1 MNAPALKPHTP
12 EDDAEFFSAADLA
25 GLPVPPRLWH
35 VPEFIPANTV
45 TTLNGDGGTGKS
57 LAALQ
62 LGVSTVLDRPWLGQP
77 VTQGSALFLS
87 AEDDRD
93 ELHRRLADIA
103 EAEGVGLGAL
113 RGLTLR
119 SLAGQDALLATPE
132 AGRPEA
138 MAETPLFRRLDAW
151 VARQRPALVVLDT
164 LADLFGGNEINRA
177 HARQF
182 IGMLRGLAL
191 RHGTTVLLLA
201 HPSLSGMSSGSG
213 SSGSTAWNNSVRSRL
228 YLRSP
233 HGEDGALAD
242 PDARELEVMKANY
255 GRRGLVVPLRWQAGF
270 FVPDYQSEGAL
281 DRMAATAKADR
292 VFLKL
297 LMECHEN
304 GRRVNP
310 SGGQNYAP
318 KVFAAHPNSE
328 GVSKRAFM
336 AAMEKAVS
344 EGRAG
349 INHEGPP
356 SRRVSFLV
364 PKGEQ

>member
-1 MNAPALKPHTP
+1 MNAPAMVAHTP
-12 EDDAEFFSAADLA
+12 EDEAEFFTAADLA

-35 VPEFIPANTV
+35 VPEFIPAHTV

-62 LGVSTVLDRPWLGQP
+62 LGAATVMGRPWLGQP

-93 ELHRRLADIA
+93 ELHRRLGDIA

-113 RGLTLR
+113 KGLTLR

-132 AGRPEA
+132 AGRPEVLGA
-138 MAETPLFRRLDAW
+138 TPLFRRLDAW
-151 VARQRPALVVLDT
+151 TARHKPVLVVLDT

-182 IGMLRGLAL
+182 IGLLRGLAL

-201 HPSLSGMSSGSG
+201 HPSLSGIATGTG
-213 SSGSTAWNNSVRSRL
+213 SSGSTGWNNSVRSRL
-228 YLRSP
+228 YLRRIMTADRDEP
-233 HGEDGALAD
+233 D

-255 GRRGLVVPLRWQAGF
+255 GRNGIVIPLRWQAGF
-270 FVPDYQSEGAL
+270 FLPDYQSEGAL
-281 DRMAATAKADR
+281 DRLAATAKADR

-297 LMECHEN
+297 LRECDEN

-318 KVFAAHPNSE
+318 KVFAAHPHSE
-328 GVSKRAFM
+328 GISKRAFA
-336 AAMEKAVS
+336 AAMERALSERKAAV
-344 EGRAG
+344 EQD
-349 INHEGPP
+349 GPP
-356 SRRVSFLV
+356 SRRVTFLV
-364 PKGEQ
+364 PRVDQ

>member
-1 MNAPALKPHTP
+1 M
-12 EDDAEFFSAADLA
+12 
-25 GLPVPPRLWH
+25 
-35 VPEFIPANTV
+35 
-45 TTLNGDGGTGKS
+45 
-57 LAALQ
+57 
-62 LGVSTVLDRPWLGQP
+62 
-77 VTQGSALFLS
+77 
-87 AEDDRD
+87 
-93 ELHRRLADIA
+93 
-103 EAEGVGLGAL
+103 
-113 RGLTLR
+113 
-119 SLAGQDALLATPE
+119 ATPE
-132 AGRPEA
+132 AGRPEVLG
-138 MAETPLFRRLDAW
+138 ETPLFRRLDAW
-151 VARQRPALVVLDT
+151 TARHRPALVVMDT

-182 IGMLRGLAL
+182 IGQLRGLAL

-201 HPSLSGMSSGSG
+201 HPSLSGIASGTG

-228 YLRSP
+228 YLRRIVTSDQDEP
-233 HGEDGALAD
+233 D

-255 GRRGLVVPLRWQAGF
+255 GKKGLIIPLRWQAGF

-297 LMECHEN
+297 LRECHDN

-336 AAMEKAVS
+336 AAMEKALS
-344 EGRAG
+344 EGKAG
-349 INHEGPP
+349 IDHEGPP
-356 SRRVSFLV
+356 SRRVTFLALREV
-364 PKGEQ
+364 Q

>member
-1 MNAPALKPHTP
+1 MNAPAMVAHTP
-12 EDDAEFFSAADLA
+12 EDEAEFFSAADLA

-35 VPEFIPANTV
+35 VPEFIPAHTV

-62 LGVSTVLDRPWLGQP
+62 LCVSTVLGRTWLGQP
-77 VTQGSALFLS
+77 VRQGSALVLS

-93 ELHRRLADIA
+93 ELHRRLDDICMA
-103 EAEGVGLGAL
+103 EAVGLGAL
-113 RGLTLR
+113 GNLTLR
-119 SLAGQDALLATPE
+119 SLAGREALLAAPE
-132 AGRPEA
+132 AGRPEV
-138 MAETPLFRRLDAW
+138 MRETPLFQRLDAW
-151 VARQRPALVVLDT
+151 MAHHRPTLTLLDT

-182 IGMLRGLAL
+182 IGLLRGMAL

-201 HPSLSGMSSGSG
+201 HPSLSGMASGTG

-228 YLRSP
+228 YLRRIVTADQDEP
-233 HGEDGALAD
+233 D

-255 GRRGLVVPLRWQAGF
+255 GRTGLVIPLRWQAGF
-270 FVPDYQSEGAL
+270 FLTDHKSEGAL

-292 VFLKL
+292 VFLNL
-297 LMECHEN
+297 LRECREN

-318 KVFAAHPNSE
+318 KVFAAHPHSE
-328 GVSKRAFM
+328 GVSKRAFA
-336 AAMEKAVS
+336 AAMERALS
-344 EGRAG
+344 EGKAAV
-349 INHEGPP
+349 EQDGPP
-356 SRRVSFLV
+356 SRRVTFLV
-364 PKGEQ
+364 PRVDQ